1 MTLWRLRASP
11 SSAQDCVR
19 DLSRLIALAGPS
31 VLALDQID
39 TLLAQSVA
47 STAAA
52 ATGPGDAVL
61 DQVAPGLMAVRQ
73 TMRRTVAVVACL
85 PTVWERI
92 RDRATAS
99 VADRFRVTA
108 PLKPLPTADI
118 GRAILERRFVAS
130 YGANG
135 FDPPY
140 PSWPIMPAAFA
151 DAPDLTPRQLL
162 IRADAHVRECLKHD
176 EIIELDHLTSESEPT
191 WEAPSHNAFADDI
204 LSTVD
209 RRFAEYRGRAVPAA
223 ALDPEGEDTTVPELL
238 SAALTA
244 WIAERDTDQSYVCDP
259 PPGRHVNLH
268 ARMRQSLDATTED
281 ERHWA
286 FRAIATTNAVAAQNR
301 IKKAWSATGLGM
313 GSDRRQLFLMRNS
326 PWPAGPKTAQLVD
339 DFHRA
344 GGRSVAVTD
353 DDLRTMTALRDLIGE
368 DPAELASWLRAR
380 RPAHGLTILREV
392 LGDDGGTPPPAPVP
406 EPQAEPESLP
416 DNDEEVVEDIPGTA
430 LPLGAELKTGA
441 AVSVD
446 LAALRK
452 HVAIF
457 AGTGSGKTVL
467 IRRLVEECALRGVSS
482 IVLDPNND
490 LSRLGTAWPDGR
502 ATDYLDNTEVVIWT
516 PRKASG
522 RPLAFQPL
530 PTFPA
535 SSITKTSSPRPS
547 NPPPRHSNRAR

>member
-1 MTLWRLRASP
+1 
-11 SSAQDCVR
+11 
-19 DLSRLIALAGPS
+19 
-31 VLALDQID
+31 
-39 TLLAQSVA
+39 
-47 STAAA
+47 
-52 ATGPGDAVL
+52 
-61 DQVAPGLMAVRQ
+61 
-73 TMRRTVAVVACL
+73 
-85 PTVWERI
+85 
-92 RDRATAS
+92 
-99 VADRFRVTA
+99 
-108 PLKPLPTADI
+108 
-118 GRAILERRFVAS
+118 
-130 YGANG
+130 
-135 FDPPY
+135 
-140 PSWPIMPAAFA
+140 
-151 DAPDLTPRQLL
+151 
-162 IRADAHVRECLKHD
+162 
-176 EIIELDHLTSESEPT
+176 
-191 WEAPSHNAFADDI
+191 
-204 LSTVD
+204 
-209 RRFAEYRGRAVPAA
+209 
-223 ALDPEGEDTTVPELL
+223 
-238 SAALTA
+238 
-244 WIAERDTDQSYVCDP
+244 
-259 PPGRHVNLH
+259 
-268 ARMRQSLDATTED
+268 MRQSLDATTED

-467 IRRLVEECALRGVSS
+467 IRRLVGGVR
-482 IVLDPNND
+482 P
-490 LSRLGTAWPDGR
+490 AWR
-502 ATDYLDNTEVVIWT
+502 VVHC
-516 PRKASG
+516 
-522 RPLAFQPL
+522 
-530 PTFPA
+530 
-535 SSITKTSSPRPS
+535 PRPEQ
-547 NPPPRHSNRAR
+547 